1 MGCGDA
7 CPIVYGAKNLEWNIP
22 DPKDL
27 KMQEFNKVRD
37 LIHEQI
43 KGLD

>member
-7 CPIVYGAKNLEWNIP
+7 CPIVDGAKNLKWNIP

-27 KMQEFNKVRD
+27 KTQEFNEVRD